1 MYHRTGMLLSIVA
14 GAILFFTYLVLA
26 LGRAPF
32 LKIDRT
38 GAAIVGAA
46 LMIATGV
53 TSLDDAYR
61 HVDFRTLVLLFGM
74 MVLIAHLRMA
84 RFFDAT
90 AQVIGN
96 HIRHPAL
103 LLVAVVFA
111 SGILSALFVN
121 DTICLVFTPVL
132 IELARARGHKPL
144 PYLLA
149 LATGANIG
157 SVATITGN
165 PQNML
170 IASLSQIRYGPFL
183 AALGPVAIF
192 GLALDALVLTF
203 IFRHELRPGP
213 LETVTARQHPVHR
226 MMMAKGLIVT
236 AGVLAGFLLG
246 WDPAVVAAVAAAAL
260 LITRRVNPH
269 KIYRQIDWDLLV
281 LFIGLFVV
289 IGSVERIGLA
299 QRLFDV
305 LAPIGLDTIAGL
317 TVVTTVVGN
326 VISNV
331 PAVMLLS
338 RLVPQLPDP
347 GTSWLTLAMA
357 STLSGNLTLV
367 GSIANLIVL
376 ERARKQG
383 VEISFW
389 QYCRVGVPVTLA
401 TLLFGAFW
409 LAWRL

>member
-1 MYHRTGMLLSIVA
+1 MLLSIVA

-46 LMIATGV
+46 LMVATGV
-53 TSLDDAYR
+53 SSLDDAYR

-96 HIRHPAL
+96 RIRHPAL

-170 IASLSQIRYGPFL
+170 IASVSQIRYGPFL
-183 AALGPVAIF
+183 AALGPVALF
-192 GLALDALVLTF
+192 GLALDALVLML

-213 LETVTARQHPVHR
+213 LEAVTARQHPVHR